1 MSFLDN
7 IISKNNSGD
16 DFVKYKDIVLN
27 LDVCLLML
35 KNGDIEYINPAG
47 EALIS
52 RINGCSK
59 EDYDCEICEKQINL
73 LLEQGIGALS
83 NSMRQRYSY
92 ITAING
98 QRTVFYIK
106 IEIYKLQMDETR
118 LMVRFEDYTDQYL
131 AEEYMKSVNKTNSM
145 ISKISSRFLG
155 NYDKDKAV
163 NEALRDVGMLTGA
176 DRVYVFELLKE
187 NTIIDNTYE
196 WCNKE
201 IDSLMEKRK
210 QLNFEDYTWW
220 IKEINAHEK
229 VWIMRDCKRQ
239 MIL

>member
-73 LLEQGIGALS
+73 LLEQGNVHAGS
-83 NSMRQRYSY
+83 
-92 ITAING
+92 G
-98 QRTVFYIK
+98 FK
-106 IEIYKLQMDETR
+106 R
-118 LMVRFEDYTDQYL
+118 L
-131 AEEYMKSVNKTNSM
+131 
-145 ISKISSRFLG
+145 
-155 NYDKDKAV
+155 
-163 NEALRDVGMLTGA
+163 ALRLLDV
-176 DRVYVFELLKE
+176 DRG
-187 NTIIDNTYE
+187 
-196 WCNKE
+196 
-201 IDSLMEKRK
+201 
-210 QLNFEDYTWW
+210 
-220 IKEINAHEK
+220 
-229 VWIMRDCKRQ
+229 
-239 MIL
+239 